1 MLERLHPVP
10 AVAREQLV
18 TAVARQ
24 RDGNVLTRR
33 HGDEVRG
40 DGRRVGER
48 LVEVPDEPLD
58 QLRRR
63 RRHDPWVVLAADVTR
78 HHGRVGQLA
87 VAVVEAD
94 RGRDHRAVQ
103 EPGHGGD
110 DRARIHA
117 AAQEGAERHVAPQP
131 DLDGLGQ
138 ELVEAFGRVGPGLRL
153 GQREV
158 PVPVDAGA
166 LGGADQGVTGRQLSH
181 VPEDRGGRRNV
192 EQAGVTVQRL
202 EVDVPLHGGV
212 LEQGLEL
219 GGEHEG
225 PPRAQRIIERL
236 LAQSIAGQEQRPRP
250 LVPDG
255 EPEHPAQGLH
265 TVAAEVLVQV
275 HDDFRVGGRLES
287 VPARDQLV
295 SQLDVVVEG
304 LVTGAQVD
312 DGEPAHGH
320 SERSV
325 DVETLVV
332 GPAVDH
338 GAGHALEEPPIH
350 RRSVETVFSG
360 DAAHGQ
366 ATPRGCGAGA
376 RLQSRVPAATTPR
389 TKSRSPDVA
398 TMKWA
403 RVMLSCT
410 PMRRSA

>member
-1 MLERLHPVP
+1 MLGPVERRARDHAVQHGAQEHLRAAAVELPGGRKRRDELDELVVEQRRADLQRVRHAHPVDLDQDVVAEVRGDVDVEDSIDGVGRLGAPERTAKRREGIELLRLRPQPRAVEPRLEPRHLRREIELSRAPVLGRQADVEEDVASLRADRQPRRRPGDGATGAGAEDPSDPMLERLHPVP

-138 ELVEAFGRVGPGLRL
+138 ELVEAIRRVGTRLRL
-153 GQREV
+153 GQGKF
-158 PVPVDAGA
+158 PVPMEAGA
-166 LGGADQGVTGRQLSH
+166 LGRAHQSVTSRQLAH
-181 VPEDRGGRRNV
+181 APEDRVGRRDV
-192 EQAGVTVQRL
+192 EQAGITVQRL
-202 EVDVPLHGGV
+202 DVDVPLHGGV
-212 LEQGLEL
+212 LEQRLQL

-225 PPRAQRIIERL
+225 LPRAQRIIERL
-236 LAQSIAGQEQRPRP
+236 FAQSIA
-250 LVPDG
+250 
-255 EPEHPAQGLH
+255 
-265 TVAAEVLVQV
+265 
-275 HDDFRVGGRLES
+275 
-287 VPARDQLV
+287 
-295 SQLDVVVEG
+295 
-304 LVTGAQVD
+304 
-312 DGEPAHGH
+312 
-320 SERSV
+320 SE
-325 DVETLVV
+325 E
-332 GPAVDH
+332 
-338 GAGHALEEPPIH
+338 
-350 RRSVETVFSG
+350 
-360 DAAHGQ
+360 
-366 ATPRGCGAGA
+366 
-376 RLQSRVPAATTPR
+376 
-389 TKSRSPDVA
+389 
-398 TMKWA
+398 
-403 RVMLSCT
+403 
-410 PMRRSA
+410 